1 MQSEINI
8 KVGNKPPK
16 DYFELITN
24 QIATKNKL
32 VSGLSSHEELVANLK
47 ANCVPTEIMSMN
59 LEDYQEF
66 LILRRKLMAPKIK
79 EYYFSL

>member
-16 DYFELITN
+16 DYFGLITQHIEQEN
-24 QIATKNKL
+24 LL
-32 VSGLSSHEELVANLK
+32 VSGIANHQELLENLK
-47 ANCVPTEIMSMN
+47 ANCVPTEIIEMGI
-59 LEDYQEF
+59 EDYQEF
-66 LILRRKLMAPKIK
+66 LVMRRKLMSQKIK